1 MCLWFNI
8 TFIAFC
14 FFIFML
20 PSYYF
25 IYYHVLSLQRSLVNS
40 TSHHY
45 YTCSFNFNIVWLAT
59 SRSITSPVVSCTLCP
74 FEFIITLTTVHVF
87 VHYEHVIFNHLNID
101 YALLHVIKSI
111 YFFLLVFTT
120 QDCIEFH
127 YFIN

>member
-1 MCLWFNI
+1 MIQYYIYCI
-8 TFIAFC
+8 FIF
-14 FFIFML
+14 FML
-20 PSYYF
+20 PSYFF
-25 IYYHVLSLQRSLVNS
+25 IYCHVIII
-40 TSHHY
+40 TEI
-45 YTCSFNFNIVWLAT
+45 TCKFNQSPLLHMFIQFNIVWLAT
-59 SRSITSPVVSCTLCP
+59 SRSITSPVVPCTLCP